1 MKILNWYIT
10 KSFFSTFLMAISILT
25 FGMTGAQLMKAFDY
39 LSQGIP
45 VSLVGEFLLY
55 TLPMAL
61 AFTIPWASLVSIML
75 VFGRMSAD
83 NEITAMRACGV
94 SILQIIAPIILSTFC
109 LTCLCLYLQL
119 EVGPWA
125 LGRARSLLKT
135 VVVNHPTALFTP
147 GIPVEVE
154 NLSVYIDAKDN
165 NNNIFDIQLYVLD
178 DDNSIRQDITASRG
192 KIETDPASQIM
203 KIILYDA
210 VGSSREGG
218 GTDPR
223 FVHLFGR
230 EVVFYIEYGKKFNS
244 SEISRRDKYLTF
256 RELFARSMIEKRQG
270 VDTTRLEV
278 ELNQRVAL
286 ALAPIA
292 FMMLGMPLAIRTSR
306 RETSIGL
313 FLSVLL
319 SAAYFGGVL
328 ISDALRNHTEFFP
341 QHVVWV
347 PPILFQGF
355 GIYYLLRIARK

>member
-1 MKILNWYIT
+1 MKILNWYVT
-10 KSFFSTFLMAISILT
+10 KSFFATFLMAIGILT

-45 VSLVGEFLLY
+45 LSLIGEFLLY

-94 SILQIIAPIILSTFC
+94 SILQIIAPIILSTFF
-109 LTCLCLYLQL
+109 LTCFCLYLQL
-119 EVGPWA
+119 EVGPRA
-125 LGRARSLLKT
+125 LGKARKLLQT
-135 VVVNHPTALFTP
+135 VVVSHPVALFTP
-147 GIPVEVE
+147 GIPIELE
-154 NLSVYIDAKDN
+154 KLSIYVDSKDN
-165 NNNIFDIQLYVLD
+165 DNNIYDIQLYVLD
-178 DDNSIRQDITASRG
+178 DDNTIRQDVTASRG
-192 KIETDPASQIM
+192 KIETDTDSQIL

-210 VGSSREGG
+210 TGSTREGG
-218 GTDPR
+218 GDHARQVP
-223 FVHLFGR
+223 FFSSQAISYV
-230 EVVFYIEYGKKFNS
+230 EYGKEFNQDRV
-244 SEISRRDKYLTF
+244 SRRDKFLTF
-256 RELFARSMIEKRQG
+256 RELYARSMIEKKLG

-319 SAAYFGGVL
+319 SGAYFGGVL
-328 ISDALRNHTEFFP
+328 VSDALRNHSEFFP
-341 QHVVWV
+341 QHVVWI
-347 PPILFQGF
+347 PPVLFQAF
-355 GIYYLLRIARK
+355 GIYYLVRIARK

>member
-1 MKILNWYIT
+1 MKILNWYVT

-61 AFTIPWASLVSIML
+61 AFTIPWAALVSIML

-125 LGRARSLLKT
+125 LGQARSLLKT

-154 NLSVYIDAKDN
+154 NLSVYIDSKDN

-192 KIETDPASQIM
+192 KIETDPTTQTM

-218 GTDPR
+218 GPDPR

-244 SEISRRDKYLTF
+244 ADISRRDKYLTF
-256 RELFARSMIEKRQG
+256 RELYARSMIEKRQG

-328 ISDALRNHTEFFP
+328 ISDALRNHTELFP